1 VRHPLQPFDPV
12 NFERGGLAGERPWS
26 FDRGALGGARALTG
40 HRTAPAPFLTAPL
53 PPPGGRV
60 VDLADLVRFVEHPVR
75 AFLRQRLGIVLRD
88 GADEIAD
95 GLPIEL
101 DGLERWGVGQRLLEA
116 RLRGT
121 DGRVAIKAERA
132 RGMLPPGVL
141 GVPAIKQLY
150 PIVDAI
156 AAEAGTLLVDGANGD
171 PVDVRVELPDGR
183 LLNGTVAGISGDLL
197 LTTTFSR
204 VAAKHRLAAWVRL
217 LALTAAGPER
227 PFAAATVGRGR
238 GKDDVRVAGLG
249 PLADDADDRRQ
260 LAADHLARLVDL
272 YDRGMREPLPIF
284 CKTSAAY
291 AEAAGAGQ
299 DAEEAARGEWESDWR
314 FEREDKELEH
324 QLVLGGQLSL
334 RELTELEPREDEVG
348 DEWPEDEETR
358 LGRCARRLW
367 DGLLTREELS
377 AR

>member
-1 VRHPLQPFDPV
+1 
-12 NFERGGLAGERPWS
+12 
-26 FDRGALGGARALTG
+26 
-40 HRTAPAPFLTAPL
+40 
-53 PPPGGRV
+53 
-60 VDLADLVRFVEHPVR
+60 
-75 AFLRQRLGIVLRD
+75 
-88 GADEIAD
+88 
-95 GLPIEL
+95 
-101 DGLERWGVGQRLLEA
+101 
-116 RLRGT
+116 
-121 DGRVAIKAERA
+121 
-132 RGMLPPGVL
+132 MLPPGML

-156 AAEAGTLLVDGANGD
+156 AAEAGKLLGADGD

-217 LALTAAGPER
+217 LALTAAWPER

-249 PLADDADDRRQ
+249 PLADDPEDRRR
-260 LAADHLARLVDL
+260 LAADHLARLIDL

-291 AEAAGAGQ
+291 AEAAGSGR
-299 DAEEAARGEWESDWR
+299 DGEDAARAQWESDYR
-314 FEREDKELEH
+314 FDREDRELEH
-324 QLVLGGQLSL
+324 QLVLGGQLPL
-334 RELTELEPREDEVG
+334 LALLELEPRQDEAG
-348 DEWPEDEETR
+348 DGWAADEETR